1 MKELLIIAWR
11 NIWRNKKRTFIT
23 TGSIFFAVFFAVVM
37 RSMQLGSYS
46 HMINQSIEKYLGY
59 LQIQN
64 VEYFDNPIL
73 DNYLEYN
80 QEVINGL
87 NETEGIKIA
96 APRIETF
103 VLASTGHQSKGVML
117 TGIDPIK
124 EASLSNP
131 EHNLVHYKLTPE
143 VVDTILNQVQF
154 DKEQSKLLRFNNRK
168 QYNNLDRLA
177 AELALKPQEFAPY
190 HSLFKKYT
198 SVPGAYLKPNDDGV
212 LISSKLATFLN
223 ANVGDTIILM
233 GQGLFGA
240 TAAGEFP
247 VRGIVS
253 LPSPELDNKVVYAAL
268 STVQNFLSMP
278 GKLTSISI
286 NLVDND
292 DMKGI
297 QDKLNAHINNSEIVV
312 KNWIELNPVLY
323 QQIEGDNKSGQVFI
337 VILYLIVFFGIIGT
351 VLMMMAE
358 RKREFGVLVAI
369 GMRKTKLFFVVFFE
383 MIFMALMGAILGMLA
398 SIPLILTFYYHPIRL
413 TGEIAKMYEDMGFD
427 PLMPTE
433 PIDDYFYF
441 QVVIVLIMV
450 IVACY
455 IPLKKIFRLKVM
467 KALRS

>member
-11 NIWRNKKRTFIT
+11 NIRRNKRRTFIT
-23 TGSIFFAVFFAVVM
+23 AGSIFFAVFFAIIM
-37 RSMQLGSYS
+37 RSIQLGSYS

-64 VEYFDNPIL
+64 VEYFDDPTL
-73 DNYLEYN
+73 DNYLEDDSEL
-80 QEVINGL
+80 QKALQQV
-87 NETEGIKIA
+87 EGIKMA

-131 EHNLVHYKLTPE
+131 EHNLVHYKLTPQL
-143 VVDTILNQVQF
+143 VDTILQQVTF
-154 DKEQSKLLRFNNRK
+154 DKEQSKLLRFNDRK

-177 AELALKPQEFAPY
+177 ADLGLKLQAFEPY
-190 HSLFKKYT
+190 HPIFERLT
-198 SVPGAYLKPNDDGV
+198 TVEGTYLKPGDSGV
-212 LISSKLATFLN
+212 LVSSKLATYLN

-240 TAAGEFP
+240 TAAGEFS

-253 LPSPELDNKVVYAAL
+253 LPSPDLDNKVVYGDL
-268 STVQNFLSMP
+268 SIIQDFLSMP
-278 GKLTSISI
+278 GKLTAISI
-286 NLVDND
+286 NLTDNKQMLEVQQQLIKQMANPD
-292 DMKGI
+292 V
-297 QDKLNAHINNSEIVV
+297 VV

-323 QQIEGDNKSGQVFI
+323 QQIEGDNKSGQIFI
-337 VILYLIVFFGIIGT
+337 YILYLIVFFGIIGT

-369 GMRKTKLFFVVFFE
+369 GMRKTKLFLVVFYELVF
-383 MIFMALMGAILGMLA
+383 IALIGAILGMLA
-398 SIPLILTFYYHPIRL
+398 SVPLILAFYYHPIRL
-413 TGEIAKMYEDMGFD
+413 TGEVAKMYEDMGFD

-433 PIDDYFYF
+433 PISDYFYF
-441 QVVIVLIMV
+441 QVVIVLFMV
-450 IVACY
+450 LFACY
-455 IPLKKIFRLKVM
+455 IPLKRILKLKIM
-467 KALRS
+467 NALRS